1 MSIVFYNVK
10 DTDNFYDNDNDT
22 IETFIIFTMMEDK
35 TIVGQKIS
43 IISNIKSQ
51 IIFSKH
57 FVVGSH

>member
-1 MSIVFYNVK
+1 MSTVFYNLK
-10 DTDNFYDNDNDT
+10 DTYNFYDNDNDT
-22 IETFIIFTMMEDK
+22 IETFISFTMMEDK